1 MTSASPKRKRGQVP
15 PLDTKG
21 PLPRLLLEDDIDDH
35 ESGSPRTKVARK
47 FEDLDISHDQ
57 ICLQHEVGSPKRL
70 SISQHPELS
79 AISADK
85 TSIDRSPKTESRGK
99 AQSETTSTAHE
110 DSRRTVGESMS
121 TPSRSKSPPL
131 AGEISDHFWHDAEI
145 TGHDPEDPDDD
156 LYGINGIGFRPTP
169 AIAWSRSQRR
179 KQQLTE
185 YKNREAREAR
195 QQRSE
200 RRKRFISDGEDA
212 RSLESSPRK
221 SIRVHFED
229 G

>member
-1 MTSASPKRKRGQVP
+1 M
-15 PLDTKG
+15 DTKG
-21 PLPRLLLEDDIDDH
+21 PLPRLLLEEDIDEH
-35 ESGSPRTKVARK
+35 ESGSPRTKVARR

-57 ICLQHEVGSPKRL
+57 ICLQHDVGSPKRV

-79 AISADK
+79 SLSADK
-85 TSIDRSPKTESRGK
+85 TSIDGSTKTEAREK
-99 AQSETTSTAHE
+99 PQPETTSTADE
-110 DSRRTVGESMS
+110 DSRRTAGESMA

-200 RRKRFISDGEDA
+200 RRKRFMRDNEDA
-212 RSLESSPRK
+212 PSPESSPRK
-221 SIRVHFED
+221 SVRVHFED